1 MRFYFD
7 KKIVTRYRVNPSL
20 AAPWF
25 VALGAIAAFI
35 GVGAGAF
42 GAHALRDALTPD
54 LMHSYQT
61 AVHYQLVHALALV
74 AVGVCERVFGSSA
87 LMKLSGLMM
96 LLGLVLFC
104 GSLYVLALTSLRQVG
119 VITPLGGI
127 AFLVGW
133 LCLAV
138 GIVWGR
144 RA

>member
-1 MRFYFD
+1 M
-7 KKIVTRYRVNPSL
+7 VNPSKEVS
-20 AAPWF
+20 WF

-42 GAHALRDALTPD
+42 GAHALKDALTPD
-54 LMHSYQT
+54 LMRSYQT
-61 AVHYQLVHALALV
+61 AVHYQLVHALGLV
-74 AVGVCERVFGSSA
+74 AVGLCERVFGASW
-87 LMKLSGLMM
+87 LMKLSGLTM

-104 GSLYVLALTSLRQVG
+104 GSLYLLVLTGLRQIG
-119 VITPLGGI
+119 LITPIGGI

-144 RA
+144 RI

>member
-1 MRFYFD
+1 M
-7 KKIVTRYRVNPSL
+7 TRYRASPSL
-20 AAPWF
+20 LGPWF

-42 GAHALRDALTPD
+42 GVHALRDALTPD
-54 LMHSYQT
+54 LMRSFQT

-74 AVGVCERVFGSSA
+74 AVGLCERVFGGSA
-87 LMKLSGLMM
+87 LTKLSGLMM

-104 GSLYVLALTSLRQVG
+104 GSLYALALTSLRQVG
-119 VITPLGGI
+119 LITPLGGI

-138 GIVWGR
+138 GVVWGR
-144 RA
+144 RG